1 MVNTFTENFDIM
13 GDMTIDELISFVDI
27 NPLSVVHTPSQ
38 NCSESYDITFK
49 TFEDMMTF
57 SRGYFGDYSD
67 TQIRDI
73 MGW

>member
-27 NPLSVVHTPSQ
+27 NPVSVVHFPSP
-38 NCSESYDITFK
+38 NCSESYNITFK